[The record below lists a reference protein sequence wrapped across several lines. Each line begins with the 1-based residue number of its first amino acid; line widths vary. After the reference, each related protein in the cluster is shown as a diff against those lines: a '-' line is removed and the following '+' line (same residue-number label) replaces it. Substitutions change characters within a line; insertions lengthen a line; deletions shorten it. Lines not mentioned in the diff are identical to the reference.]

1 MAIACA
7 LCDSIGRGERWR
19 APRFCMRTRV
29 DPPGTCWLH
38 SSQEELRWCAQSM
51 VTSMQGAEKR
61 SLYLQ
66 LLRRVGEA
74 FQQDDLAVDNLLATI
89 SPEARSMLLK
99 YGSAELRAA
108 LSKRIAALPNAEVRP
123 ATTSARIPD
132 GLPQPLLDGLLAFE
146 KRLQARYETLV
157 ERGHTRSHKYVAAAM
172 KVPVRLAVFLAGEG
186 IERWDIVRNRDLVAF
201 FQKNPAAPRQPI
213 ERFLQSMEDH
223 RPFRERRGRPAGGR
237 KRMRDAKRRPPPQVL
252 RPEILLQFL
261 ADVRERYSVHEYLL
275 AWMVCRLGM
284 IARHAYSI
292 TLDRI
297 QLNDRGR
304 MVIRPALVWVEVPQR
319 VADQFRKIIEPVDPS
334 WGKVDPESLRFV
346 TLFDHYITDLDEFT
360 AKVLQGRTRL
370 LRASAI
376 FAAMLDGHLDRVTL
390 RHTMG
395 VSMPTILQ
403 LERLLSVDLHR
414 RLDPSLV
421 EARNAHITGHVDD

>member
-1 MAIACA
+1 LAIACA
-7 LCDSIGRGERWR
+7 LCDSVGRGERWR

-29 DPPGTCWLH
+29 DPPGACWLH
-38 SSQEELRWCAQSM
+38 SSTEELRWCAQSM
-51 VTSMQGAEKR
+51 VTSMQGADKR
-61 SLYLQ
+61 NLYLQ

-74 FQQDDLAVDNLLATI
+74 FQHDDLAVDNLLATM
-89 SPEARSMLLK
+89 SPEERSMLLK
-99 YGSAELRAA
+99 YGSVELRAV

-186 IERWDIVRNRDLVAF
+186 IERWDVVRKRDLVAF
-201 FQKNPAAPRQPI
+201 FQKHPAAPRQPI

-223 RPFRERRGRPAGGR
+223 RPFRDRRGRPAGGR

-252 RPEILLQFL
+252 RPEILAHFL
-261 ADVRERYSVHEYLL
+261 ADVRERYSVHEYVL

-292 TLDRI
+292 TMDRI

-304 MVIRPALVWVEVPQR
+304 MVIRPALVWVEVPPR
-319 VADQFRKIIEPVDPS
+319 VADQFRKIIEPVEPS
-334 WGKVDPESLRFV
+334 WGKVDPESLRHAV
-346 TLFDHYITDLDEFT
+346 RPLHHQ
-360 AKVLQGRTRL
+360 ARRL
-370 LRASAI
+370 LGDSVAGAYAP
-376 FAAMLDGHLDRVTL
+376 AARIGHLCGNARRPSGSRDPATHHGRVDA
-390 RHTMG
+390 HDPAAG
-395 VSMPTILQ
+395 APV
-403 LERLLSVDLHR
+403 VR
-414 RLDPSLV
+414 RPPS
-421 EARNAHITGHVDD
+421 AAGSQPGGGQKRPHNGAGR